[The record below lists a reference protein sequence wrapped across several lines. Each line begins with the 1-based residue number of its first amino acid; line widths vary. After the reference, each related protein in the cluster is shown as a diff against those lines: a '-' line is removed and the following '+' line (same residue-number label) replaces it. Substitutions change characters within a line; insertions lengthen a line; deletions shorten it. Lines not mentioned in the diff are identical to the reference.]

1 MSKTIAFGLD
11 IGKSSIKAVSFKKAG
26 DKFELEF
33 ASVAPPFIKGIDSES
48 LADHQKLAELIKK
61 MVADTG
67 SRNTHVNISLPE
79 NQIYTKIIDMPF
91 ISERELPTALK
102 WELEQY
108 IPLPLDQVRT
118 AFQVLSV
125 TEVGGTKRMNVFI
138 VAAPISLVKKYEDV
152 LQMANLVPQTIETEI
167 LSAIRSLSPLF
178 AQPQPSML
186 VSIGSS
192 TTSVA
197 ILKAGLLESVFTID
211 LGGLAITRAIASDLG
226 ISMEEAENYKKA
238 YGLNKEAFEGKI
250 GQSLNPIL
258 NSIAGDIKKA
268 LFSYREK
275 NNNLEI
281 QQIVLSGGTSLLPGI
296 DVFFTNALN
305 AQVVIG
311 RCWSVWNIENVPDEI
326 MFDAPSFNVVAGL
339 ALKDYFDK

>member
-33 ASVAPPFIKGIDSES
+33 ASVAPPFNKGIDSES

-61 MVADTG
+61 MITDAG
-67 SRNTHVNISLPE
+67 IKNTHVNISLPE

-91 ISERELPTALK
+91 ISDKELSSALK

-108 IPLPLDQVRT
+108 IPLPLEQVRT
-118 AFQVLSV
+118 DSQVLSISD
-125 TEVGGTKRMNVFI
+125 VGGTRRMSVFI
-138 VAAPISLVKKYEDV
+138 VAAPIHLIQKYEQV
-152 LQMANLVPQTIETEI
+152 LEMAGLTAQTVETEI
-167 LSAIRSLSPLF
+167 ISSIRALSPLF
-178 AQPQPSML
+178 AQPQPSIL

-192 TTSVA
+192 TTGVA
-197 ILKAGLLESVFTID
+197 IVKGGMLESVFTID

-258 NSIAGDIKKA
+258 ESIAGDIKKA

-275 NNNLEI
+275 NSNIEI

-296 DVFFTNALN
+296 DVFFTNVLGS
-305 AQVVIG
+305 QVVVG
-311 RCWSVWNIENVPDEI
+311 RCWNVWNIPNVPEEI
-326 MFDAPSFNVVAGL
+326 MYDAPAFNVVAGL

>member
-1 MSKTIAFGLD
+1 MSKTVAFGLD
-11 IGKSSIKAVSFKKAG
+11 IGKSSIKAVSFKKNG

-33 ASVAPPFIKGIDSES
+33 ASVAPPFNKGIDSES
-48 LADHQKLAELIKK
+48 LADHQKLSELIKK
-61 MVADTG
+61 MITDAGVK
-67 SRNTHVNISLPE
+67 NTHVNISLPE
-79 NQIYTKIIDMPF
+79 NHIYTKIIEMPF
-91 ISERELPTALK
+91 ISEKELPTALK

-118 AFQVLSV
+118 ASQILSV
-125 TEVGGTKRMNVFI
+125 VDAGGAKRMNVFI
-138 VAAPISLVKKYEDV
+138 VAAPINLIQKYEQV
-152 LQMANLVPQTIETEI
+152 LEMAGLTAQTIETEI
-167 LSAIRSLSPLF
+167 ISAIRALTPLF
-178 AQPQPSML
+178 PPNQPSML
-186 VSIGSS
+186 ISIGSS

-197 ILKAGLLESVFTID
+197 IVKGGLLEAVFTVD

-258 NSIAGDIKKA
+258 DSIAGDIKKA

-305 AQVVIG
+305 SQVVIG
-311 RCWSVWNIENVPDEI
+311 RCWNIWNIPNVPEEI
-326 MFDAPSFNVVAGL
+326 MYDAPSFNVVAGL

>member
-79 NQIYTKIIDMPF
+79 NQIYTKIIEMPF
-91 ISERELPTALK
+91 ISERELQTALK

-108 IPLPLDQVRT
+108 IPLPLEQVRT

-197 ILKAGLLESVFTID
+197 ILKAGLLESVCYYQ
-211 LGGLAITRAIASDLG
+211 A
-226 ISMEEAENYKKA
+226 
-238 YGLNKEAFEGKI
+238 
-250 GQSLNPIL
+250 
-258 NSIAGDIKKA
+258 
-268 LFSYREK
+268 
-275 NNNLEI
+275 
-281 QQIVLSGGTSLLPGI
+281 
-296 DVFFTNALN
+296 
-305 AQVVIG
+305 
-311 RCWSVWNIENVPDEI
+311 
-326 MFDAPSFNVVAGL
+326 
-339 ALKDYFDK
+339 